1 MMIIGCDFHPRF
13 QQIAFVDQETGEY
26 GERRLQHRGE
36 AEEFYRRL
44 AGQQVRIGMEATG
57 NYGWFCRLAEEQGH
71 ELVLGDATRIR
82 AAAPRKQKTD
92 KRDARHI
99 LDLLLE
105 NRFPAV
111 WQPDAANQD
120 LRVLLTHR
128 VKQVRL
134 RTRLKNQLDG
144 LAKSEGYLSP
154 RVWSAGRR
162 AELEALPLCGW
173 LDRRRQD
180 LLELHDELDK
190 RIAPLDEAL
199 REAANE
205 DAAARLLMTHPGV
218 GPVVSLAFVLTI
230 GDVSRFQRGKQVG
243 SYLPPQRRRPVAGDP
258 GFGLIPSEESS
269 GQHRRLG
276 SVSKQGNS
284 LVRWLLVQA
293 AALAQRYD
301 PSWHRQY
308 VRLSMNKHHGVA
320 KVAIAHKLA
329 VRLYSTP
336 ATKTRRRGPRI
347 GCCVRGKTMSSY
359 PYAVRMRDS
368 PCSAVVAYKHT
379 DRLIGH
385 PVSPCNSRE
394 FEQAIMAQYR
404 AEYMVGGT

>member
-1 MMIIGCDFHPRF
+1 
-13 QQIAFVDQETGEY
+13 V
-26 GERRLQHRGE
+26 
-36 AEEFYRRL
+36 FYRRL
-44 AGQQVRIGMEATG
+44 SGKPVRIGIEATG
-57 NYGWFCRLAEEQGH
+57 NYFWFHRLAGELGH
-71 ELVLGDATRIR
+71 ELLLGDAARIR

-99 LDLLLE
+99 LDLLLTDK
-105 NRFPAV
+105 FPKV

-120 LRVLLTHR
+120 LRVLLVHR

-154 RVWSAGRR
+154 RVWSDGRR
-162 AELEALPLCGW
+162 AALEALPLRGW
-173 LDRRRQD
+173 LGRRRQD
-180 LLELHDELDK
+180 LLELHDELDE

-199 REAANE
+199 REAAE
-205 DAAARLLMTHPGV
+205 ADQAARLLMTHPGV

-243 SYLPPQRRRPVAGDP
+243 SYL
-258 GFGLIPSEESS
+258 GLIPSEESS
-269 GQHRRLG
+269 GEHRRLG
-276 SVSKQGNS
+276 GVSKQGNS

-308 VRLSMNKHHGVA
+308 MRLSMNKHHGVA

-329 VRLYSTP
+329 VRLYWMLRTGQNYEQL
-336 ATKTRRRGPRI
+336 A
-347 GCCVRGKTMSSY
+347 VRGSHAGQS
-359 PYAVRMRDS
+359 V
-368 PCSAVVAYKHT
+368 
-379 DRLIGH
+379 
-385 PVSPCNSRE
+385 
-394 FEQAIMAQYR
+394 
-404 AEYMVGGT
+404 

>member
-13 QQIAFVDQETGEY
+13 QQIAFLDQETGEY

-36 AEEFYRRL
+36 AEAFYRKL
-44 AGQQVRIGMEATG
+44 FGQPVRIGMEATG
-57 NYGWFCRLAEEQGH
+57 NYRWFRCLAEEQGH
-71 ELVLGDATRIR
+71 ELVLGDASKIR
-82 AAAPRKQKTD
+82 ACCVRKQKTD

-120 LRVLLTHR
+120 LRVLLMHR
-128 VKQVRL
+128 VKQVRM

-162 AELEALPLCGW
+162 AELEAIPLRGW

-180 LLELHDELDK
+180 LLELHEELDK

-199 REAANE
+199 REAANR
-205 DAAARLLMTHPGV
+205 DTAARLLMTHPGV

-230 GDVSRFQRGKQVG
+230 GDVSRFGRDKQVG
-243 SYLPPQRRRPVAGDP
+243 SYL
-258 GFGLIPSEESS
+258 GLIPSEESS

-293 AALAQRYD
+293 AVVAQRYD
-301 PSWHRQY
+301 VSWHRQY

-329 VRLYSTP
+329 VRLYWMLRTGQSYEQL
-336 ATKTRRRGPRI
+336 A
-347 GCCVRGKTMSSY
+347 VRGSHAGQS
-359 PYAVRMRDS
+359 V
-368 PCSAVVAYKHT
+368 
-379 DRLIGH
+379 
-385 PVSPCNSRE
+385 
-394 FEQAIMAQYR
+394 
-404 AEYMVGGT
+404 